1 MSRRTNAA
9 RRWVV
14 GVGPSGP
21 ASTARLGASNPGIG
35 RVGSMLAFPGVTMSS
50 GSVQASQK
58 PEPSD
63 GAVVRAVLAGQR
75 EFFRLLV
82 RRHQD
87 GMYRHVVRMV
97 RSPDDAADLVQRAFV
112 TGFGKLDRCQDPEK
126 VAGWLFRIASNLCKD
141 FLKDR
146 RRQTVS
152 LDDPDVIPIDW
163 NTPGERAERR
173 ELRERIGDAVAQ
185 LAPEQREAF
194 LLKHVEGHS
203 YDEMAELLD
212 TSVSALKMR
221 VKRAREALQGALEVF
236 R

>member
-1 MSRRTNAA
+1 MPPRSNAA
-9 RRWVV
+9 LRIAQ

-21 ASTARLGASNPGIG
+21 APCRDSATQRRCGPVGAMFAPTVN
-35 RVGSMLAFPGVTMSS
+35 TMTS
-50 GSVQASQK
+50 AK

-87 GMYRHVVRMV
+87 VMYRHALRMV
-97 RSPDDAADLVQRAFV
+97 GSPDDAADVVQRAFV
-112 TGFGKLDRCQDPEK
+112 SGFHKLDRCKDPDR
-126 VAGWLFRIASNLCKD
+126 VAGWLFRIAANLCKD

-146 RRQTVS
+146 RRNTIS

-163 NTPGERAERR
+163 DNPGDRAERSEIR
-173 ELRERIGDAVAQ
+173 DRVEEALAD

-194 LLKHVEGHS
+194 ELKHVEGHS
-203 YDEMAELLD
+203 YEEMAELLNA
-212 TSVSALKMR
+212 SVSALKMR
-221 VKRAREALQGALEVF
+221 VKRAREALQGALEVC